1 MKIGEV
7 ILKSLTIIALCFL
20 VFYIDSIEFLD
31 STITKISL
39 IIIALL
45 KSAFF
50 IVQNFKKIQESN
62 QEGIVYYKFLIFM
75 GVNITLLIIS
85 FAVDFYSL
93 YEVAPE
99 SFNGIAPNISLANKL
114 FEFIYYSILNMTNF
128 GFGTVIPVTLTAKVL
143 TAFEVILSFV
153 AIIFVLSDFMSL
165 RESIINRRKQ

>member
-7 ILKSLTIIALCFL
+7 ILKSLAIIVLCFL

-45 KSAFF
+45 KSIFF
-50 IVQNFKKIQESN
+50 IIQNFKKIRESN
-62 QEGIVYYKFLIFM
+62 QENIVYYKFLIFM

-85 FAVDFYSL
+85 FAIDFYSL

-99 SFNGIAPNISLANKL
+99 SFTGISPNTPLANKL
-114 FEFIYYSILNMTNF
+114 FEFSYYSVLNMTNF
-128 GFGTVIPVTLTAKVL
+128 GFGAIMPLTLTAKIL
-143 TAFEVILSFV
+143 TALEVILSFI

-165 RESIINRRKQ
+165 RESIVNRRKN